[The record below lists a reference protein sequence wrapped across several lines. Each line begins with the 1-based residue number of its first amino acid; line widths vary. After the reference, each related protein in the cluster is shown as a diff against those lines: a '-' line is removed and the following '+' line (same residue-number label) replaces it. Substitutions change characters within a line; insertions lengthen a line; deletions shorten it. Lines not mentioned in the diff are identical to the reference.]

1 MIPVVFVSSA
11 LNISKRQSIVRLFQE
26 YPKTDK
32 FNSSCIIVSTLCLMG
47 ARITLT
53 RACQIVITDPKYS
66 FYPKEQTKKRISC
79 IGQLNTMIVH
89 FLVCYNVD
97 VERKIKEQH
106 KKRKDMAK
114 ATVRKQK

>member
-1 MIPVVFVSSA
+1 MILVVFVSSA

-32 FNSSCIIVSTLCLMG
+32 FNSPCIIVSTLYLMG
-47 ARITLT
+47 AEITLT
-53 RACQIVITDPKYS
+53 RACQIIITNSKYS
-66 FYPKEQTKKRISC
+66 FYLKTQTKKRISR
-79 IGQLNTMIVH
+79 ISQLNTTIAH
-89 FLVCYNVD
+89 FLVCYDVD

-106 KKRKDMAK
+106 KKQKGMTK